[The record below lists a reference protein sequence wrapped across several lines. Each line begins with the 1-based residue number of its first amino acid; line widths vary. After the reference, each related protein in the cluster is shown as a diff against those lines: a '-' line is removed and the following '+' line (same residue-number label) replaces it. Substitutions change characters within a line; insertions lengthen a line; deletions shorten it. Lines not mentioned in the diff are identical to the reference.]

1 MGFQHRISG
10 IPMYNWYIKRNHNLV
25 GISWEYDR
33 NMYSLVIVS
42 GLLWY
47 RRQAKNSVPVDDLPT
62 NGGFPLPCLTTKGQ
76 IRGKPAK
83 RYESAT

>member
-1 MGFQHRISG
+1 MVDFGAFNTKG
-10 IPMYNWYIKRNHNLV
+10 IGLIQWGYKWQ
-25 GISWEYDR
+25 SWEYDR
-33 NMYSLVIVS
+33 NMYSLVIVYA
-42 GLLWY
+42 LLWY
-47 RRQAKNSVPVDDLPT
+47 RRQAKNSVPVDDLPTT